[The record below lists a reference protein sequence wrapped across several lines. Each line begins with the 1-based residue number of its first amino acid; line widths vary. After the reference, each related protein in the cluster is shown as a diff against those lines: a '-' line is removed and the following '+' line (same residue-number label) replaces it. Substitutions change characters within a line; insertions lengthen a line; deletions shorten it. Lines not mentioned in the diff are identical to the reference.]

1 MLNKIFLYL
10 NVNSFF
16 TKILSFFLAVF
27 ILFST
32 SSFTVDMHFCCNELV
47 DMAFFSKAESCKDI
61 AQKKDNT
68 SKQCTSIQEK
78 DCCDN
83 KSFVKEGDDNIK
95 EVNYQIQTEN
105 IVFLTTFFYTYI
117 NLFEGLDKNV
127 VPFKHYRPP
136 LLLKDLQILHET
148 YLI

>member
-1 MLNKIFLYL
+1 MK
-10 NVNSFF
+10 SFF
-16 TKILSFFLAVF
+16 SKIISFFLAAL
-27 ILFST
+27 ILLST

-83 KSFVKEGDDNIK
+83 KSFVKTGNDTIK
-95 EVNYQIQTEN
+95 KANTKLEAETVI
-105 IVFLTTFFYTYI
+105 FLNTFFYAYV
-117 NLFEGLDKNV
+117 NLFEGFEENI
-127 VPFKHYRPP
+127 VPFKQYRPP
-136 LLLKDLQILHET
+136 LLSKDIQILHET